1 MQQLR
6 EYIRKEISKLKEAT
20 VKLPLPNDAK
30 NTLMGVLKLKKTH
43 INNIQAI
50 KAIKPA
56 YRIYLNNNQSF
67 VIKDLG
73 NNFGF
78 GLVVIDGKEY
88 DLLDNGQKQLALQAL
103 YKLQTNPVIKTT
115 GDEEGSTED
124 SETKE
129 PTEEPAEEP
138 AEEPEA

>member
-56 YRIYLNNNQSF
+56 YRIYLNKQ
-67 VIKDLG
+67 V
-73 NNFGF
+73 
-78 GLVVIDGKEY
+78 
-88 DLLDNGQKQLALQAL
+88 LLLL
-103 YKLQTNPVIKTT
+103 
-115 GDEEGSTED
+115 
-124 SETKE
+124 
-129 PTEEPAEEP
+129 
-138 AEEPEA
+138 

>member
-78 GLVVIDGKEY
+78 GLAIISNKEY
-88 DLLDNGQKQLALQAL
+88 DLLDGEQNSLALSAL
-103 YKLQTNPVIKTT
+103 NDLQTKPISKDMFQLFSKKNSKLDLLIKIYF
-115 GDEEGSTED
+115 
-124 SETKE
+124 KKQK
-129 PTEEPAEEP
+129 
-138 AEEPEA
+138 

>member
-30 NTLMGVLKLKKTH
+30 NTLMGILKLKRTH

-50 KAIKPA
+50 KAVKPA
-56 YRIYLNNNQSF
+56 YRVYLNNNQSF

-78 GLVVIDGKEY
+78 GLVVIDDKEY

-103 YKLQTNPVIKTT
+103 YKLQTDPILKTT
-115 GDEEGSTED
+115 GDEEGSTGGDEA
-124 SETKE
+124 EE

-138 AEEPEA
+138 AEEPET

>member
-6 EYIRKEISKLKEAT
+6 EYIKKEIKKLKEAT

-30 NTLMGVLKLKKTH
+30 STLMGTLKLKKTH
-43 INNIQAI
+43 INNIQSI

-78 GLVVIDGKEY
+78 GLVIINGKEY

-103 YKLQTNPVIKTT
+103 YNLQTNPVIKTT
-115 GDEEGSTED
+115 GDEEGTTGGGTGGDE
-124 SETKE
+124 
-129 PTEEPAEEP
+129 TEEPAEEP
-138 AEEPEA
+138 TEEPEA